1 MNSKIKKR
9 TIIIEFLNY
18 KDKDAV
24 LNQYRHK
31 QLWKDKLCG
40 GASHAFFFFLK
51 PPIKVDAP
59 MGHPPLK
66 SEAPPLKSKAPF
78 QEMIPRKKKQE
89 SWKLSIV

>member
-1 MNSKIKKR
+1 MI
-9 TIIIEFLNY
+9 
-18 KDKDAV
+18 
-24 LNQYRHK
+24 
-31 QLWKDKLCG
+31 
-40 GASHAFFFFLK
+40 FFFFLK